1 MLYLFKNSHML
12 FRIYSRFSDSLSV
25 NRCRVNHV
33 HVGGLWCPNS
43 PWVFIQSSSNLVT
56 MILRYWGFL
65 LWLFFKNP
73 QLFFWIYSRSLC
85 MDRCRFNDV
94 HVGWYLIHCMSRLK
108 CEQSVQA
115 GPVIPANTKRRS
127 NVVLMLSQR
136 RRQWYDI
143 QPTERQINMFTG
155 PSECVSISQTNIY
168 LYKSTKAQWGL
179 LISEIESLKS
189 EYWSL

>member
-1 MLYLFKNSHML
+1 MLIEWIEFLFNLLQTLSLWSLGIEVSCYDFFFKNS
-12 FRIYSRFSDSLSV
+12 
-25 NRCRVNHV
+25 
-33 HVGGLWCPNS
+33 
-43 PWVFIQSSSNLVT
+43 
-56 MILRYWGFL
+56 
-65 LWLFFKNP
+65 

-94 HVGWYLIHCMSRLK
+94 HVGWCLIHCMSRLK

-127 NVVLMLSQR
+127 NVVLMLGQR
-136 RRQWYDI
+136 RRKWYDI

-179 LISEIESLKS
+179 LISEI
-189 EYWSL
+189 